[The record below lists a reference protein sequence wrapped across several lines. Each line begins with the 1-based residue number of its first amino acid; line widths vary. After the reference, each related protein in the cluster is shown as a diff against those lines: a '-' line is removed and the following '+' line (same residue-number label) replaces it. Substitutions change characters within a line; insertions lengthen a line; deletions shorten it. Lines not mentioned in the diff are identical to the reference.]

1 VRAIV
6 TAALG
11 VGLLCASAG
20 VVHGERLASTMSS
33 SVVQI
38 TSSFDG
44 AVLSLFGNILPDRE
58 SPLPYAEGPYEVV
71 IVVTGPLQDRV
82 TRMKTNAMGVWA
94 STDEVRFKGFPSF
107 YAVIASGKLGVITT
121 PETLAALEITP
132 EAQARLAA
140 QSPAIKAERFGSE
153 LVRLMKKDGHLSVS
167 EGSENGTGFI
177 SPTAYTA
184 RVVLP
189 SDVVNGAFIAR
200 TLVFKNKVLV
210 ADHTEGF
217 AVRKSGFEAYVFT
230 AARQQP
236 LLYGLACVLL
246 ALGTGWLAGVVF
258 RR

>member
-1 VRAIV
+1 VNV
-6 TAALG
+6 GTAALAIS
-11 VGLLCASAG
+11 LLALSTG
-20 VVHGERLASTMSS
+20 SVQSERLASTMSS

-58 SPLPYAEGPYEVV
+58 SPLPYVEGPYEVV

-107 YAVIASGKLGVITT
+107 YAVIASGKLDVITT
-121 PETLAALEITP
+121 PETLTSLAITP

-140 QSPAIKAERFGSE
+140 QSPSIKAERFGRE
-153 LVRLMKKDGHLSVS
+153 LVRLMSEDGHLAVS
-167 EGSENGTGFI
+167 EFAVNFI
-177 SPTAYTA
+177 SDTAYTA

-200 TLVFKNKVLV
+200 TLVFKDKVLV